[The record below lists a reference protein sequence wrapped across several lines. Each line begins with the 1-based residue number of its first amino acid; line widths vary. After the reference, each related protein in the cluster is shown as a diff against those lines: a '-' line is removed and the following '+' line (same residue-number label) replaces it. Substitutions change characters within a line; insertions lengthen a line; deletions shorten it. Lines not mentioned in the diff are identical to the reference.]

1 MDAIVRDLEAKEDVP
16 EKDALE
22 ELFLTPSPA
31 LSSEWL
37 NRFQPELSFDDP
49 AVLEKLIQLP
59 GYESQTQLKF
69 KRVGLEG
76 RITHIEE
83 TVPSFVESGGAH
95 ALSLTRQM
103 GARKDQVRGRSGRMP
118 FTPGG
123 LEIHDGTS
131 KKDLHR
137 SHQGLY
143 DVAPG
148 LSRGL
153 SLPTPGDSDIKE
165 MAPGDADESES
176 DEDEDNSEGERYEED
191 VSEETEVMP
200 KATAK
205 TPTDA
210 EIDTLLPDSIT
221 FMRKTASTA
230 PVMAKKEW
238 AHMVDV
244 NQPFDNF
251 NELVPNPAR
260 TWPFELDNFQKE
272 AVFHLEQGDS
282 VFVAAHTSAGKTVIA
297 EYAMSMAVKH
307 MTKCIYTSPIK
318 ALSNQKYR
326 DFSREYDDVGI
337 LTGDVQLNPE
347 ATTLIMTTEIL
358 RSMLYRGADIIR
370 DVEFIIFDEV
380 HYVNDSDRGVVWE
393 EVIIMLP
400 EHVKLILLS
409 ATVPN
414 TFEFAN
420 WVGRTKEKNVYVI
433 ATPKRPV
440 PLKHYLWAKKKM
452 FEIVNENRKFNE
464 VGWRACSNHIN
475 PPPPEPPKNS
485 QQSGGRGGSNARG
498 GNNARG
504 GGAVRGR
511 GKNTLRGGAAGNRA
525 LQVQQGPQRGRFNNN
540 APGKS
545 TFVELISH
553 LKKEKLLPAVVFV
566 FSRKMVEQHASSLQ
580 SMELNT
586 GREKAE
592 VYMFVDQAIAR
603 LRQEDRDLPQIQILR
618 EMLMRGV
625 GIHHSG
631 LLPILKEV
639 VEILF
644 AKGLVKL
651 LFATETFAMGL
662 NLPTRTVVFSALRK
676 FDSKNMRNLT
686 PGEYTQMA
694 GRAGRRGL
702 DKVGTVIII
711 NTGDGVMPQS
721 MLQSVILGT
730 PTKLSS
736 QFRLTYTM
744 ILSLLR
750 IEAVKVEDVIK
761 QSFSENATYALRP
774 EREKEMLL
782 LQSRLVELQES
793 KEYKSLP
800 QVYTDLWYMCQE
812 YSQLTTQIYTNILL
826 SKKLSTHLVI
836 YRSEE
841 GLRRAG
847 MILSSRRDPLVVLRL
862 AYGGRNQNELPL
874 LPFSQEFAQVPQQ
887 NLMRKS
893 FHDSVPVS
901 NIEVIGAASLKKE
914 PTVDSEK
921 LKEAQRLLLDNGES
935 FEEINVTSTKAVEA
949 RLAVGKR
956 DQCEKKLREQV
967 IPQIKGTKSS
977 VIRQN
982 YMLAGEVGNLEQ
994 QMSQLKLLSVSQ
1006 NTELL
1011 PDYEQRLNV
1020 LKEANYIDANLNVLL
1035 KGRVAC
1041 EITTGFEMYV
1051 TELILDNFLASYE
1064 PEEIVALLSAFVF
1077 EGMRGVEDA
1086 DHVTPKLDRGKAQLL
1101 KIVNYVHSLSEANQ
1115 VPLTME
1121 EEEFAERGRFGLMA
1135 AVYEWARG
1143 MSFSEITSLVDVQ
1156 EGIIVRVIN
1165 RLDEVCRA
1173 VMSAARIIGDV
1184 DLYDKVSLAQER
1196 IKRDIVFCSSL
1207 YL

>member
-1 MDAIVRDLEAKEDVP
+1 MDDILRDLGASDNSTARDE
-16 EKDALE
+16 LE
-22 ELFLTPSPA
+22 ESFLTPSPF
-31 LSSEWL
+31 LSTEWL
-37 NRFQPELSFDDP
+37 NKFQPELALDHP

-83 TVPSFVESGGAH
+83 TAPSLDHAGAAN
-95 ALSLTRQM
+95 ALSVTRQM
-103 GARKDQVRGRSGRMP
+103 GARKDQVRGRMGRMP

-123 LEIHDGTS
+123 LDIHEGTS
-131 KKDLHR
+131 TKELHR
-137 SHQGLY
+137 SRLGLY
-143 DVAPG
+143 DIAPG

-153 SLPTPGDSDIKE
+153 SLPVKEEGDEKTL
-165 MAPGDADESES
+165 APS
-176 DEDEDNSEGERYEED
+176 DEESSVSDEEED
-191 VSEETEVMP
+191 SELEEAVSQDHEL
-200 KATAK
+200 
-205 TPTDA
+205 TPAAVSGTPADA
-210 EIDTLLPDSIT
+210 EIDALLPDSIS
-221 FMRKTASTA
+221 FMRKTTSTA
-230 PVMAKKEW
+230 PTATKKEW

-244 NQPFDNF
+244 NQPFENF

-452 FEIVNENRKFNE
+452 FEVVNENRKFNE
-464 VGWRACSNHIN
+464 AGWRACSNHIN
-475 PPPPEPPKNS
+475 PPPPETKMTAQN
-485 QQSGGRGGSNARG
+485 GGRGGSAARG
-498 GNNARG
+498 ANTGRG
-504 GGAVRGR
+504 GASRGR
-511 GKNTLRGGAAGNRA
+511 GRGALRGGAAGQKA
-525 LQVQQGPQRGRFNNN
+525 LQIQQGPQRGRFNNN

-545 TFVELISH
+545 TFVDLISH

-566 FSRKMVEQHASSLQ
+566 FSRKMVEQHAQSLQ
-580 SMELNT
+580 SMELNS

-592 VYMFVDQAIAR
+592 VYMFVDQAISR
-603 LRQEDRDLPQIQILR
+603 LRKEDRDLPQIQILR
-618 EMLMRGV
+618 EMLMRGI

-644 AKGLVKL
+644 ARGLVKL

-711 NTGDGVMPQS
+711 NTGDGAMPQS

-774 EREKEMLL
+774 EREKEMFMV
-782 LQSRLVELQES
+782 QSRLSELQES
-793 KEYKSLP
+793 KDYQNMP
-800 QVYTDLWYMCQE
+800 PIYTELWNAIQE
-812 YSQLTTQIYTNILL
+812 YSHLTCKIYSNILL

-836 YRSEE
+836 YRGEE
-841 GLRRAG
+841 GHRRAG

-862 AYGGRNQNELPL
+862 ANGGKYQNELPL
-874 LPFSQEFAQVPQQ
+874 LPFSQDLAEIPQQ

-893 FHDSVPVS
+893 FHDSVPVN
-901 NIEVIGAASLKKE
+901 NIEVIGVACLKKE

-921 LKEAQRLLLDNGES
+921 LKAAQGLLLES
-935 FEEINVTSTKAVEA
+935 ASKFEEINVANTKAVEA
-949 RLAVGKR
+949 RIAAEKR
-956 DQCEKKLREQV
+956 ELCEKKLRDEI
-967 IPQIKGTKSS
+967 IPQIRGEKRSDMRK
-977 VIRQN
+977 N
-982 YMLAGEVGNLEQ
+982 YTLADQVGSLGQ
-994 QMSQLKLLSVSQ
+994 QISRLKLLSVSQ

-1020 LKEANYIDANLNVLL
+1020 LKEANYVDDNLNVLL

-1086 DHVTPKLDRGKAQLL
+1086 ENVTPKLDRGKAQLL
-1101 KIVNYVHSLSEANQ
+1101 KIVNYVHDLSEKNQ

-1184 DLYDKVSLAQER
+1184 DLYDKVALAQER